1 MHQQR
6 PGNHCDPI
14 ARLHHCSFIVET
26 DPLLLV
32 GEQSQ
37 AMVSQDDKVEV
48 STFYT
53 SWLAQSGTRRKP
65 LLSPELNLG
74 KVFPFS

>member
-6 PGNHCDPI
+6 PGNHRDPI